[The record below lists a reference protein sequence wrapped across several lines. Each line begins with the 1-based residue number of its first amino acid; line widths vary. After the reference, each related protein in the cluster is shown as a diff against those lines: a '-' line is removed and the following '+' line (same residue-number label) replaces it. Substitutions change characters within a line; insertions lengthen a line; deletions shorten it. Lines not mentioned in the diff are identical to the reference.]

1 MGKVTKVR
9 RALLCVAAACVMV
22 FGLTAL
28 AGCGA
33 NEEEQVRQQVAA
45 DLDAI
50 KNLDDAM
57 VQEVVAAAAEE
68 GVDEAYEMF
77 GITTEDVV
85 RAYLDGFD
93 YTIDSVTVDGDT
105 AQVTVTMTMKSEADV
120 TSAMNE
126 WASGIDTAEII
137 ATGDLTF
144 LGEGMIDAIG
154 AVESTPQ
161 EPVTVE
167 YVKADGAW
175 AAASNI
181 DSSIAGAVL

>member
-9 RALLCVAAACVMV
+9 RALLCVVAACVMV

-33 NEEEQVRQQVAA
+33 NEEEQVRQQVTA

-57 VQEVVAAAAEE
+57 VQEVVAAAADE

-93 YTIDSVTVDGDT
+93 YTIDGVTIDGDT

-120 TSAMNE
+120 TSALETMFNNLDMAE
-126 WASGIDTAEII
+126 VIEAGDFEFLGSHMIDTIN
-137 ATGDLTF
+137 
-144 LGEGMIDAIG
+144 